1 MQEAADL
8 RVQKTRE
15 AIQDAFLAL
24 VGEKGFNG
32 VTVHELCLRAR
43 INRST
48 FYLHYT
54 DKYDLLDKITRKAT
68 GKILRLVSPAAI
80 VGEDGKVRMPY
91 FQAMVLS
98 LFRSILEDRVLY
110 KTLLGINGDYGFL
123 QNLEAVV
130 KEKIVQEWH
139 NRHLGRGRPPIAEGL
154 YINIILSIY
163 VGAILWWIDGDF
175 ALTPEEMTTQITR
188 YMIYGTS
195 LVADFKPLPENECSV
210 FYDTADSLA
219 GKGKKIKNN

>member
-1 MQEAADL
+1 MQEATDL

-15 AIQDAFLAL
+15 AIKDAFLAL

-32 VTVHELCLRAR
+32 VTVHELCVRAR

-54 DKYDLLDKITRKAT
+54 DKYDLLDKITHEAT
-68 GKILRLVSPAAI
+68 GKILRLVSPATI

-130 KEKIVQEWH
+130 KEKIVREWH
-139 NRHLGRGRPPIAEGL
+139 TRHLDRGRPPIDEGL

-175 ALTPEEMTTQITR
+175 ALTPEEMATQLTR
-188 YMIYGTS
+188 YMIFGTS
-195 LVADFKPLPENECSV
+195 LVADFKPVPENECSV
-210 FYDTADSLA
+210 FYNTADSLA
-219 GKGKKIKNN
+219 SKGKKIKNN

>member
-15 AIQDAFLAL
+15 AIQDAFLCL

-32 VTVHELCLRAR
+32 VTVHELCVRAR

-54 DKYDLLDKITRKAT
+54 DKYDLLDKITREAT
-68 GKILRLVSPAAI
+68 GKIVRLVSPTTI
-80 VGEDGKVRMPY
+80 VGEDGKVRMPF

-98 LFRSILEDRVLY
+98 LFQSILEDRTLY

-130 KEKIVQEWH
+130 KEKIVREWH
-139 NRHLGRGRPPIAEGL
+139 TLHRDRDRPPIDEAL

-175 ALTPEEMTTQITR
+175 ALTPEEMTTQLTR

-195 LVADFKPLPENECSV
+195 LVADFKPLPGSDCSV
-210 FYDTADSLA
+210 FYDTADSLS

>member
-15 AIQDAFLAL
+15 SIRDAFLAL
-24 VGEKGFNG
+24 VRENGFNG
-32 VTVHELCLRAR
+32 VTVHELCVRAR

-54 DKYDLLDKITRKAT
+54 DKYDLLDKITHEAT
-68 GKILRLVSPAAI
+68 GKVLHLVSPATI
-80 VGEDGKVRMPY
+80 VGADRKVRMPL
-91 FQAMVLS
+91 FQSMVLS
-98 LFRSILEDRVLY
+98 LFQSILEDRVLY

-130 KEKIVQEWH
+130 KEKIVREWH
-139 NRHLGRGRPPIAEGL
+139 ALYHDRDRPPIDEGL
-154 YINIILSIY
+154 YIDIILSIY

-175 ALTPEEMTTQITR
+175 ALTPEEMTTQLTR
-188 YMIYGTS
+188 YMVYGTS
-195 LVADFKPLPENECSV
+195 LVADFQPLSENGLSA
-210 FYDTADSLA
+210 FYHTADSLS